1 MQCSFSDFVQKF
13 QVEFRQAVDYPVD
26 LYYLMD
32 LSNSMKDDKE
42 KLAELGNKLAAEM
55 GSITSN
61 FRLGFGSF
69 VDKTVAPY
77 VSSHDDK
84 LVNVNFL
91 FVCFSFFHFC

>member
-1 MQCSFSDFVQKF
+1 
-13 QVEFRQAVDYPVD
+13 
-26 LYYLMD
+26 MD
-32 LSNSMKDDKE
+32 LSHSMKDDKE

-55 GSITSN
+55 GGITSN

-84 LVNVNFL
+84 LVKLKYSMNLTNFIDLLFNLITITQIELSVNL
-91 FVCFSFFHFC
+91 LVTKPICSSP